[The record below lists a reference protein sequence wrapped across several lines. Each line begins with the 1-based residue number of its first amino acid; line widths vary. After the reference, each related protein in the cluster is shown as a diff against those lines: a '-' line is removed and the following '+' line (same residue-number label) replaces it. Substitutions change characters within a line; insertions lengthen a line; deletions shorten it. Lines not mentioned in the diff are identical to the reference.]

1 MMVIQIVLVLFFL
14 FVILKVL
21 RRFRTGDIRGVEA
34 VGWVFF
40 WLVAAAVV
48 SNPNSTL
55 FLAKI
60 LGVGRGVDAVIY
72 LSIAL
77 LFFLVFK
84 IFVRLEKIER
94 HITLLARQDALNQA
108 KKYESFTRHS

>member
-21 RRFRTGDIRGVEA
+21 RRFRAGDIKGMEA
-34 VGWVFF
+34 VGWVSF

-48 SNPNSTL
+48 TNPNSTL

-84 IFVRLEKIER
+84 IFVHLEKIER
-94 HITLLARQDALNQA
+94 QITRLARRDTLDHA
-108 KKYESFTRHS
+108 KNYESPSHHS

>member
-1 MMVIQIVLVLFFL
+1 MMLIQIVLVLFFL
-14 FVILKVL
+14 MVILKVL
-21 RRFRTGDIRGVEA
+21 RRFRAGDIKGIEA

-40 WLVAAAVV
+40 WLVAVGVV
-48 SNPNSTL
+48 SNPNSTS

-84 IFVRLEKIER
+84 IFVHLEKIER
-94 HITLLARQDALNQA
+94 QITRLTRQDALDRAQ
-108 KKYESFTRHS
+108 KYENPTHHS